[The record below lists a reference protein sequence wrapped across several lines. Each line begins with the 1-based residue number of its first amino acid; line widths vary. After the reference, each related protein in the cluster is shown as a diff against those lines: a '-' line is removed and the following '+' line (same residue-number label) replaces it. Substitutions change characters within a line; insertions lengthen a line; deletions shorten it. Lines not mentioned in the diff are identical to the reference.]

1 MTPDS
6 PSYFHYHAGAQ
17 AFSGRFTR
25 PFDEHID
32 VQAASSLPVTGGHG
46 SARVENFRFHEF
58 ISFKKAYTHV
68 SGGFQDSDQS
78 NNTLVTSVVEGLNM
92 MDILTIDRV
101 VCRLY
106 SKHAK
111 GAPEGNITMHGSKF
125 ENVSICG
132 QPVKIDLDFLLF
144 EGLQT
149 FERAQEAFKSN
160 RKFAKIA
167 QDPLQTGKIVPE
179 QKSHGAFLCSLV
191 KDGGLTVTVQDDG
204 KSVPHPGV
212 TSAGHSLYIPGF
224 GKVYFAEVFM
234 THGQRTL
241 TMLRFALG
249 STTKAE
255 GVAAAGSTNGKNF
268 PPPG

>member
-1 MTPDS
+1 MTPGS
-6 PSYFHYHAGAQ
+6 PSYFHYHASAQ

-32 VQAASSLPVTGGHG
+32 VQAATSLPVTGGHG
-46 SARVENFRFHEF
+46 SARTENFRFHEF
-58 ISFKKAYTHV
+58 LSFKRAYSHV
-68 SGGFQDSDQS
+68 SGGFQDSDDS

-106 SKHAK
+106 SKHLKDA
-111 GAPEGNITMHGSKF
+111 AEGNITMHGSKF

-132 QPVKIDLDFLLF
+132 QPVEIDLDFVLF

-149 FERAQEAFKSN
+149 FNKAQDAFKSN
-160 RKFAKIA
+160 RKFTKIA
-167 QDPLQTGKIVPE
+167 QDPLQSGEILLE
-179 QKSHGAFLCSLV
+179 QKCHGAFLCSLV
-191 KDGGLTVTVQDDG
+191 KDGGLKVTVQDGDA
-204 KSVPHPGV
+204 SVAHPAV
-212 TSAGHSLYIPGF
+212 TSAGHSIYIPGF

-241 TMLRFALG
+241 TMLRFELG

-255 GVAAAGSTNGKNF
+255 GVAAAGTTNGRNF